1 MKSETMFPIRVP
13 PTDID
18 QSLAD
23 AVARNT
29 RAPIEGVSSAITWG
43 ADEHLLVAAA
53 AIYWLASR
61 SGPRQRRTTG
71 NHLLAL
77 SVASGV
83 APHLLKH
90 LFNQRR
96 PDRLTAIGHLH
107 GVPLSGNADDA
118 FPSGHAVHMGALAS
132 AACDFP
138 QPAKIVT
145 WAASIGLSV
154 TRIGILAHWTSDVVV
169 GFVGGFAIDRLLRRL
184 TCYPGA
190 SLDE

>member
-1 MKSETMFPIRVP
+1 MKFEAMFPIRVP
-13 PTDID
+13 PTDLD

-29 RAPIEGVSSAITWG
+29 RPPIEEVSSALTWG

-53 AIYWLASR
+53 AIYWIASR
-61 SGPRQRRTTG
+61 SGSLRRRARG
-71 NHLLAL
+71 KHLLAL

-83 APHLLKH
+83 APHLMKH

-96 PDRLTAIGHLH
+96 PDRVTAIGHLH
-107 GVPLSGNADDA
+107 GVPLSGKAEDA

-132 AACDFP
+132 AACDFS
-138 QPAKIVT
+138 QPAKIVAWT
-145 WAASIGLSV
+145 ASIGLSV
-154 TRIGILAHWTSDVVV
+154 TRIGILAHWTSDVIV

-184 TCYPGA
+184 TGYPGTGP
-190 SLDE
+190 DE